1 MSNMTDS
8 SESGRDGKVER
19 WVIWWKPMWLTF
31 GIGPLGVFALCIQFW
46 LPKINALLGFPFGNH
61 VSLARVCLVILG
73 FFLVFISWPVWRPA
87 GWKPGQEDDEAEEI

>member
-1 MSNMTDS
+1 MSNITDS

-46 LPKINALLGFPFGNH
+46 LAKINALIGFPFGNY
-61 VSLARVCLVILG
+61 VSLARVCLVVLG

-87 GWKPGQEDDEAEEI
+87 GWKPGQDDEAEEI